1 MYPSYTTE
9 TAATL
14 ISDPS
19 SVDRFK
25 KAVAQYGSEAER
37 QAVGHVTQLAAP
49 FEGPEFD
56 LVSLHVDTNVAAP
69 PPIDYSSDEPQ
80 EKNRQAIERWG
91 SEGKIIVRALSKWWR
106 GDDESK
112 PDSPPWVWVQY
123 QDRGSMAREVFKRPG
138 AFCMPS
144 TGPSPAAQ

>member
-1 MYPSYTTE
+1 MYPTYTTE
-9 TAATL
+9 TAAAL

-25 KAVAQYGSEAER
+25 EAVARHGDEAER
-37 QAVGHVTQLAAP
+37 RAVAHVTRLAEP

-56 LVSLHVDTNVAAP
+56 LVTLHVDTDVAAP
-69 PPIDYSSDEPQ
+69 PPIDYSSEEPQ
-80 EKNRQAIERWG
+80 EENRKSFERWE
-91 SEGKIIVRALSKWWR
+91 SEGEIIVRALSKWWR

-123 QDRGSMAREVFKRPG
+123 QGGGSMARDLFKRRFE
-138 AFCMPS
+138 FCMPTAGSS
-144 TGPSPAAQ
+144 TAAQ